1 MNNGKNAG
9 INKVNKK
16 SCLVV
21 QAYNNQIKD
30 LVLLI

>member
-1 MNNGKNAG
+1 MNNRKNAG

-16 SCLVV
+16 SWLVV